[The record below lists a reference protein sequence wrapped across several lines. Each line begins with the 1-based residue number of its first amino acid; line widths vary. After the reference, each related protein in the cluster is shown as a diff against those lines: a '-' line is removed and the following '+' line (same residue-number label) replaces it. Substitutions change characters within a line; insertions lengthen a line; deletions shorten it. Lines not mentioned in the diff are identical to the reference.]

1 MRNGTA
7 FDEKEKRERKRKR
20 ESRRRETWANFHF
33 AKYREA
39 IFDMLSFGGLKA
51 LHLRLYTLYMH
62 IAYTASKAMPRA
74 KPKSEL
80 DFASRPCPTTVED
93 NL

>member
-7 FDEKEKRERKRKR
+7 FDEEEKGR

-51 LHLRLYTLYMH
+51 TFEAVYAIHVYSVC
-62 IAYTASKAMPRA
+62 TASKAMPRA